1 MLLIPRKKRNTGLEV
16 NENYFKKN
24 SQSSIIFGVYIIIN
38 YIKQYQA
45 IVLSSIEITLYI
57 MYIFINQAALFEQL
71 IRR

>member
-1 MLLIPRKKRNTGLEV
+1 MLLIPIKKKRNTGLEV

-24 SQSSIIFGVYIIIN
+24 SQSSIIFGVYIIN
-38 YIKQYQA
+38 YIKRYQA